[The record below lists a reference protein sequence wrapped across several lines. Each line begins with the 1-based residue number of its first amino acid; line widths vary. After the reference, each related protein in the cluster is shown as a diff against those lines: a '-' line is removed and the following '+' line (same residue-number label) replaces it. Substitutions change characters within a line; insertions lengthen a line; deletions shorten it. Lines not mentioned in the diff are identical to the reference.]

1 MFSSGKFENY
11 VEVLRKNGHPSV
23 VYAKYLGTRNLTY
36 DEVRCKVKE
45 IKL

>member
-11 VEVLRKNGHPSV
+11 VEVLRKNEHPWND
-23 VYAKYLGTRNLTY
+23 YAKYLGTRNLTY
-36 DEVRCKVKE
+36 DEVRCKIKE